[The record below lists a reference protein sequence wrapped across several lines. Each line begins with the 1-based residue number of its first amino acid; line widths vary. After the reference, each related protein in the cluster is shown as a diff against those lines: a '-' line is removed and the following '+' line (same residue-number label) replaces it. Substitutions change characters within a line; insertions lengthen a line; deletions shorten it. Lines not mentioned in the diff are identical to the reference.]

1 MARGIEGNEIST
13 PKPPPTLK
21 SKTSSQSDKNKGQKS
36 ILGFFGKKPDA
47 DRTPTTTTNGS
58 TKSTFTKSTPS
69 LRTSNSNPTP
79 APSSDVPD
87 PPSSIVGSSQETS
100 GKNKENGLPTPT
112 TPASAHADGVRK
124 EAPDKSSP
132 SRKAR
137 KAVSYA
143 ESESEDEEFLR
154 QLSVNKTNGRA
165 AKRRKVSIEESE
177 DEFGVDAEM
186 EEAMA
191 NDDGE
196 YMFPAISW
204 FDVGNC

>member
-1 MARGIEGNEIST
+1 M
-13 PKPPPTLK
+13 
-21 SKTSSQSDKNKGQKS
+21 SSQ
-36 ILGFFGKKPDA
+36 
-47 DRTPTTTTNGS
+47 
-58 TKSTFTKSTPS
+58 
-69 LRTSNSNPTP
+69 
-79 APSSDVPD
+79 
-87 PPSSIVGSSQETS
+87 
-100 GKNKENGLPTPT
+100 
-112 TPASAHADGVRK
+112 
-124 EAPDKSSP
+124 
-132 SRKAR
+132 AR